1 MRDGSTRFF
10 WTTDVAGP
18 VKSDAAICVA
28 DQAVIAIEN
37 VRLFDEVQ
45 ARTRDLS
52 ETLEHQTATSEVLNV
67 ITRSPTDAQLAR
79 RSAAV
84 RRCAVL
90 VLTKGERPH
99 PRRSYGRRVY
109 LQDAADNT
117 AISKHVVIIIVPLVR
132 ANDSNR
138 RRSDES
144 RVTDW
149 SGDLPAPMKAAIE
162 QFRTQLGAA
171 IDSVDPVKRALDTQ
185 VPENDRREAR

>member
-1 MRDGSTRFF
+1 
-10 WTTDVAGP
+10 
-18 VKSDAAICVA
+18 
-28 DQAVIAIEN
+28 
-37 VRLFDEVQ
+37 
-45 ARTRDLS
+45 
-52 ETLEHQTATSEVLNV
+52 
-67 ITRSPTDAQLAR
+67 
-79 RSAAV
+79 
-84 RRCAVL
+84 
-90 VLTKGERPH
+90 
-99 PRRSYGRRVY
+99 VY

-149 SGDLPAPMKAAIE
+149 SGDLTAPMKAAIE